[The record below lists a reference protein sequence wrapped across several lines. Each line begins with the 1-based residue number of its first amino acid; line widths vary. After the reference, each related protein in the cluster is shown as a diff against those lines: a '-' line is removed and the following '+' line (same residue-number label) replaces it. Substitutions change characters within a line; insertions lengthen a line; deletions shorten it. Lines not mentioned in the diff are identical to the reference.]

1 LNTAEKIRDFFHS
14 NKEDLA
20 RVLELAQQVRTMI
33 STIDSF
39 MQQHT
44 SAVCPECRKVCCVNK
59 HSHYGCE
66 DLIYIQAVGLEPH
79 VREQRSDHE
88 PCQFLETAGCRLD
101 RTVRPS
107 GCNWYFCD
115 ALYNSMEKAPGK
127 EYIDFDRSL
136 QELADLWMELCAEF
150 RRQFKKT
157 KGIEL

>member
-1 LNTAEKIRDFFHS
+1 MNTAEKIRDFFHS
-14 NKEDLA
+14 NKEDLS

-39 MQQHT
+39 IQQHT

-59 HSHYGCE
+59 HSHYGRD
-66 DLIYIQAVGLEPH
+66 DLIYIQALGLKPH
-79 VREQRSDHE
+79 VREQRADHE

-115 ALYNSMEKAPGK
+115 ALYNSMEKAPVK